1 MSLAPTWSRSEW
13 AAWLA
18 ELGLDWIRLD
28 WIGLTRSFVGALRV
42 GPPPAAAGRR
52 QPSCAEQSRAGQ
64 GSDSAGGSGT
74 PATREINRERGGE
87 SIIHLDAP
95 SRPTRRLSSL
105 VREAER
111 DLEFSFVSWTNGS
124 QLEPASRHF
133 YAATLCTVG
142 RPLHWRRR
150 PPASHTRSRRVN
162 GRQLVPESCIM

>member
-1 MSLAPTWSRSEW
+1 VSLAPTWSRSEW

-28 WIGLTRSFVGALRV
+28 WIGLDWIDALVCWRFT
-42 GPPPAAAGRR
+42 GWAAAGRR